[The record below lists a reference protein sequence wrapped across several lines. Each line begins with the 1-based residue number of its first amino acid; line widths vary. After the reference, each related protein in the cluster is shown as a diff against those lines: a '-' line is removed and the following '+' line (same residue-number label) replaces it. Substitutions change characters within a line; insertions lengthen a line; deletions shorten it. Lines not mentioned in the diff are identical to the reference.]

1 MVSTSW
7 REISSTEVMR
17 LLLTVAD
24 SCARYTQA
32 APVISSTVTATM
44 AMYFPRFTG
53 ILLSG

>member
-1 MVSTSW
+1 
-7 REISSTEVMR
+7 MR

-32 APVISSTVTATM
+32 APVISSTVAATM
-44 AMYFPRFTG
+44 AMYFPRFTS